1 MNFPLQRIY
10 YWEVQPDR
18 RYLIGIGIEKAWHQN
33 MRNSMFTECYLYCVL
48 LSQNETIHR
57 RDVKCAEGPRQ
68 MYPPSPRL
76 CGEPGFILGS
86 EGGDGVLL
94 HLRILG
100 YPSPVLCHAGLNLG
114 VDVPMQGTFGRWS
127 RVLPMS
133 VQAGSRIPRPKRYR
147 EGRRCFPTQSP
158 SFLDSQRTL
167 QLMKDAIYRSLHG
180 DLQIAMD
187 ATRHFF
193 FSQDPL

>member
-1 MNFPLQRIY
+1 MLYGHVNFPLQRIY

-147 EGRRCFPTQSP
+147 EGRRCFP
-158 SFLDSQRTL
+158 RR
-167 QLMKDAIYRSLHG
+167 IRRSWIL
-180 DLQIAMD
+180 
-187 ATRHFF
+187 
-193 FSQDPL
+193 SVPCS